1 MLAGLTGEKLL
12 ELAQQQFSEAEERIR
27 GMLQQAAAQNLPL
40 RHWEEG
46 DWKATA
52 QVAKRNLTACGLL
65 KMSIAKVDS
74 FTAAWDQTAH
84 KQLPTLS
91 IKRV

>member
-1 MLAGLTGEKLL
+1 MVAELTGEKLL
-12 ELAQQQFSEAEERIR
+12 DLAQHQFSEAEERIR
-27 GMLQQAAAQNLPL
+27 NMLHQAASQNLPI
-40 RHWEEG
+40 RHWEKG

-52 QVAKRNLTACGLL
+52 QVAKWNLTACGLL
-65 KMSIAKVDS
+65 KMSLPQIES
-74 FTAAWDQTAH
+74 FTAVWDQTEH